1 MFPTL
6 TELTRSL
13 AEHQIPS
20 VVGVLLKSN
29 DDNARSSYKMSTG
42 GLVAVLEAVQEL
54 CRSSHGVRAS
64 LRESSGC
71 VWHHQH
77 RCAGDDVLELP
88 LGWMSGAIV
97 SDYDLISKIRA
108 RWSTRNHELYT
119 GQWTDTHSSRVREQQ
134 VFPHFPL
141 ASPAH
146 PTVIP

>member
-1 MFPTL
+1 MLPTL

-20 VVGVLLKSN
+20 VDGVRIKSN
-29 DDNARSSYKMSTG
+29 DDNARSSYKMSCD

-88 LGWMSGAIV
+88 LGWMSGAIA
-97 SDYDLISKIRA
+97 SDQDLISKI
-108 RWSTRNHELYT
+108 
-119 GQWTDTHSSRVREQQ
+119 
-134 VFPHFPL
+134 
-141 ASPAH
+141 
-146 PTVIP
+146 

>member
-20 VVGVLLKSN
+20 VDGVRMKSN
-29 DDNARSSYKMSTG
+29 DDNARSSNKMSCD

-88 LGWMSGAIV
+88 LGWMSGAITF
-97 SDYDLISKIRA
+97 L
-108 RWSTRNHELYT
+108 T
-119 GQWTDTHSSRVREQQ
+119 GR
-134 VFPHFPL
+134 
-141 ASPAH
+141 
-146 PTVIP
+146 

>member
-1 MFPTL
+1 MLPTL

-20 VVGVLLKSN
+20 GVGVRMKSN
-29 DDNARSSYKMSTG
+29 DDNARSSYKMSCD

-97 SDYDLISKIRA
+97 SDHDMISKIRA
-108 RWSTRNHELYT
+108 RLSLRNREFYT
-119 GQWTDTHSSRVREQQ
+119 GQSADTRSSRVREQQ
-134 VFPHFPL
+134 VVCQKPRRTTRPGPL
-141 ASPAH
+141 Y
-146 PTVIP
+146 V